1 MKHITKKLLAILLA
15 AAIVISMGITTT
27 PEVNAASTKY
37 KKGVYIST
45 SYLYNSSKWVNT
57 KITRSTIYTKGGFY
71 VYLPERGDTIANL
84 KATKNKAIVRVSHTG
99 STYVQTGSTY
109 TYVPYVYISYITNKP
124 GTINITFKI
133 KKADGKYR
141 SKKVHKFTVISSPDN
156 YSFKN
161 ISFGGH
167 TIFDAKTVMKNKIKT
182 TKTISD
188 YRTGLSSG
196 RFYVTPND
204 GYKITGLV
212 VCTTDKDGSYKAR
225 SYANGATIP
234 TSQNPS
240 YGSFNGGSESGT
252 TRKYTYVYISYKDT
266 KLHTAYKYSVVN
278 VHGTQEIKCVHR
290 DSDGKVYTSYYL
302 PGSSGSSFT
311 LYSE

>member
-37 KKGVYIST
+37 KKGVYISP
-45 SYLYNSSKWVNT
+45 SYLYNSSKWVSTKVVRNT
-57 KITRSTIYTKGGFY
+57 VYTSGGFY

-84 KATKNKAIVRVSHTG
+84 KATKNKAIVRIDHTG
-99 STYVQTGSTY
+99 STSIQTGTTY
-109 TYVPYVYISYITNKP
+109 TYVPYVYVSYRTNKP

-141 SKKVHKFTVISSPDN
+141 SKKVHKFTVISTLNGSAI
-156 YSFKN
+156 KN
-161 ISFGGH
+161 INFAGH
-167 TIFDAKTVMKNKIKT
+167 TIYDTKTVIKNKIKT
-182 TKTISD
+182 TKTVSD

-196 RFYVTPND
+196 RFYVTPNE

-212 VCTTDKDGSYKAR
+212 VATTEKDGSLKAR

-234 TSQNPS
+234 TSQNPEF
-240 YGSFNGGSESGT
+240 GSFSGGSESGT
-252 TRKYTYVYISYKDT
+252 TRKYTYIYISYKDT
-266 KLHTAYKYSVVN
+266 KLHTASKYSVVN
-278 VHGTQEIKCVHR
+278 VHGTQEIKCVSR
-290 DSDGKVYTSYYL
+290 DSDGKVYTNYYL
-302 PGSSGSSFT
+302 PGSNANYV